1 MIQADVVMAE
11 PGHCRALYDALEPE
25 ALNFLRVGWG
35 VDPLMGIEAAFR
47 ASPLCWS
54 VLLDG
59 GIAAMFGCASGY
71 MAGVGSPWL
80 ITAPALEAVKL
91 RFIRQSRGYARLM
104 LEEYPVLTA
113 NVYRG
118 NKPLI
123 GWMKWLGFEF
133 EDVDEIFMKGVLRSW
148 DCRWF

>member
-1 MIQADVVMAE
+1 MVDTDVVRSRPE
-11 PGHCRALYDALEPE
+11 HCRLLADALDEP
-25 ALNFLRVGWG
+25 AANFLRLGWS
-35 VDPLMGIEAAFR
+35 VEPLDGLIKAFR
-47 ASPLCWS
+47 SSTLCWS
-54 VLLDG
+54 AFLDG
-59 GIAAMFGCASGY
+59 KIAAMFGCAPGS

-80 ITAPALEAVKL
+80 VMAPALEAVKL

-113 NVYRG
+113 NVYRD

-123 GWMKWLGFEF
+123 GSMKWLGFQF
-133 EDVDEIFMKGVLRSW
+133 EDVDEMSMKGVLRSW